1 MVNNAGT
8 NIPENFLNVKKTSL
22 ETLLNVNTKA
32 VFNIAQLCANQIIKL
47 KRKQGSIINISSIFG
62 LVAGQKRTVYS
73 MTKFGVEGL
82 TKGMALDLA
91 KYNIRVNSVC
101 PNIVLTPR
109 TKKYF
114 NDKKYNKYVKE
125 STPINKV
132 VTISDVATSITFLAS
147 EASSMITGNIYYYR
161 WRLDSKMK
169 NVFLFIIIFFYS
181 NISNAV
187 EFRGKF
193 EQGSFIIGKATK
205 GSKVEVDKRKIR
217 LTKDGYF
224 AFGLDRDRKNN
235 VVIKI
240 HENGKTEVIERKIL
254 KRDYKIQKID
264 GLPKKQ
270 VTPPPEVYERIKK
283 DNILIGKAR
292 SIDTT
297 YDYFKDKFI
306 NPIDKYIITGV
317 YGSQRIL
324 NGKPRRPHYGIDF
337 HAPEGT
343 PVKAMMDGEITLAE
357 RDMYFTGGTIIFDHG
372 HGISTLYMHM
382 KDVNVKVGQ
391 KVKQGDIVGTLGKSG
406 RATGPHL
413 DIRLNWFEVKLDPA
427 SVLNLK

>member
-1 MVNNAGT
+1 MKL
-8 NIPENFLNVKKTSL
+8 IFKILFYYIFLSNQ
-22 ETLLNVNTKA
+22 LL
-32 VFNIAQLCANQIIKL
+32 
-47 KRKQGSIINISSIFG
+47 
-62 LVAGQKRTVYS
+62 
-73 MTKFGVEGL
+73 
-82 TKGMALDLA
+82 
-91 KYNIRVNSVC
+91 
-101 PNIVLTPR
+101 
-109 TKKYF
+109 
-114 NDKKYNKYVKE
+114 
-125 STPINKV
+125 
-132 VTISDVATSITFLAS
+132 
-147 EASSMITGNIYYYR
+147 
-161 WRLDSKMK
+161 
-169 NVFLFIIIFFYS
+169 
-181 NISNAV
+181 AV
-187 EFRGKF
+187 EFFGKF
-193 EQGSFIIGKATK
+193 EQGSFIIGKVTK
-205 GSKVEVDKRKIR
+205 ESKIEVDKRKIR

-235 VVIKI
+235 VIIKI
-240 HENGKTEVIERKIL
+240 HENGKTKIIERKIL

-264 GLPKKQ
+264 GLAKKH

-292 SIDTT
+292 SINTT
-297 YDYFKDKFI
+297 YDYFKNKFI
-306 NPIDKYIITGV
+306 NPIDKYVITGV

-382 KDVNVKVGQ
+382 KDVYVKVGQ

-427 SVLNLK
+427 SVLNLN